1 MSYQELKISWLNSET
16 LRLLSEAELASTCSI
31 YPNPANNEAVVLS
44 NFRVEA
50 VEIYDMSGRMVRRE
64 EVSAYELH
72 LDLQSLAS
80 GSYVFKIKTVK
91 GTIEKKV
98 VKQ

>member
-1 MSYQELKISWLNSET
+1 MKISWLNGET
-16 LRLLSEAELASTCSI
+16 LRLLNEAELASTCSI
-31 YPNPANNEAVVLS
+31 YPNPASNEAVVLS

>member
-1 MSYQELKISWLNSET
+1 
-16 LRLLSEAELASTCSI
+16 
-31 YPNPANNEAVVLS
+31 
-44 NFRVEA
+44 
-50 VEIYDMSGRMVRRE
+50 MSGRMVRRE